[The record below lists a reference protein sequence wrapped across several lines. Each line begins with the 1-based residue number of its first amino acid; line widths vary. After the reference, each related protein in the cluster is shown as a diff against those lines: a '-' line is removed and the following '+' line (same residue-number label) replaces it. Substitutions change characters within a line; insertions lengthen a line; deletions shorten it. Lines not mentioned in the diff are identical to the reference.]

1 MNNLKKPLGVHS
13 TVELTA
19 YVAPGLRGQVARHS
33 GRLFRAETLTLAA
46 FYPVTTG
53 SQISM
58 SDSKPPLNRI
68 NAAIFLGL
76 PLAAMLLVPLW
87 GIYYGYDA
95 FQWLW
100 ALAFLYLNGL
110 SITGGYHRLWAHKA
124 YRASPALK
132 WFFAFWG
139 AGALQN
145 SILTWASDHRRHH
158 RHVDDNELDPY
169 SAGRGLWFSHIGW
182 MLREYDSYEPD
193 FSNARDLQRDS
204 VVMWQDKHYLALTT
218 FMNLGLPLL
227 LGVWHGDIIGTLL
240 LVGLLRLVVNHH
252 VTFFINSLAHYW
264 GTRPYTESNSA
275 RDNGFLAFLTYGEG
289 YHNYHH
295 IFQADYRNGIRWWQ
309 WDPTKW
315 MISACSR
322 VGLASDLN
330 RVPDFK
336 IQRAILDTQFERAR
350 SKLEQADSSETLR
363 ASLEREYQLF
373 TESVNQWT
381 ALQAER
387 YERKKSEFSEALE
400 ERKGQLG
407 DALGQ
412 RRQRLQQQ
420 WENAALR
427 TKFKELEYSLKM
439 QRKRLGLLVQQ
450 AQLQAQ
456 MA

>member
-1 MNNLKKPLGVHS
+1 
-13 TVELTA
+13 
-19 YVAPGLRGQVARHS
+19 
-33 GRLFRAETLTLAA
+33 
-46 FYPVTTG
+46 
-53 SQISM
+53 M
-58 SDSKPPLNRI
+58 SDNTAKPPLNPI
-68 NAAIFLGL
+68 NVIIFVGL
-76 PLAAMLLVPLW
+76 PLAALVLVPLW
-87 GIYYGYDA
+87 GIYRGYDS

-145 SILTWASDHRRHH
+145 SILIWASDHRRHH

-182 MLREYDSYEPD
+182 MLRHYRSNEPD
-193 FSNARDLQRDS
+193 FSNAKDLQRDQI
-204 VVMWQDKHYLALTT
+204 VMWQDKHYVALTT
-218 FMNLGLPLL
+218 FMNLGLPIL
-227 LGVWHGDIIGTLL
+227 LGIWHGDTIGTVL

-264 GTRPYTESNSA
+264 GSRPYTESNSA

-315 MISACSR
+315 MIALCAR
-322 VGLASDLN
+322 VGLASELN
-330 RVPDFK
+330 RVSDFK

-350 SKLEQADSSETLR
+350 NKMEQVHSSESLR
-363 ASLEREYQLF
+363 ASLEREYQQF
-373 TESVNQWT
+373 TESINQWT

-387 YERKKSEFSEALE
+387 YERKKAELGGALE
-400 ERKGQLG
+400 EKREKIGG
-407 DALGQ
+407 ALGEKKL
-412 RRQRLQQQ
+412 RLQQK
-420 WENAALR
+420 WESAALR
-427 TKFKELEYSLKM
+427 TKLKELEYGLKM
-439 QRKRLGLLVQQ
+439 QRKRLGLLMQQ
-450 AQLQAQ
+450 VQLQAQ
-456 MA
+456 TA